1 MLGLTNKV
9 GKFYVYTSTLISAF
23 VVFLIFI
30 ILLINSWEA
39 ISTIGLDL
47 ISLSWNP
54 AKGEFGIISML
65 YGTFVVTFIALVIA
79 IPLGTFTAIFTSE
92 ILASKYRFV
101 VKSTLELL
109 AGIPSII
116 YGLIGIAFLSIWFQ
130 DLFDLQSGRT
140 LFTAGILLSVMILPT
155 IITLTDDAFHNIPE
169 KYRETAKGLGLYNSE
184 IIKEVLVPIAKADIK
199 SAILLAFGRAL
210 GETMAVM
217 LVVGSIDRLP
227 SPVLNWLSPGQ
238 TITSKLGREIA
249 ETSFRSVHFSAMI
262 FMGLLLFSIVLFLT
276 ILAQNSSKKTERLY
290 E

>member
-1 MLGLTNKV
+1 MLRLTNKI
-9 GKFYVYTSTLISAF
+9 GKFYVYTSTLISAV
-23 VVFLIFI
+23 VVFLIFL
-30 ILLINSWEA
+30 ILLINSWDA
-39 ISTIGLDL
+39 LSAVGLDL
-47 ISLSWNP
+47 IRLSWNP

-65 YGTFVVTFIALVIA
+65 YGTFVVTFIALIIS
-79 IPLGTFTAIFTSE
+79 IPLGVFTAIFTSE
-92 ILASKYRFV
+92 ILASKYRFI
-101 VKSTLELL
+101 VKSILELL

-116 YGLIGIAFLSIWFQ
+116 FGLIGIAFLSVWFQ

-155 IITLTDDAFHNIPE
+155 IITLTDDAFHNIPD

-184 IIKEVLVPIAKADIK
+184 IIREVLVPIAKADVK

-217 LVVGSIDRLP
+217 LVIGSIDKLP
-227 SPVLNWLSPGQ
+227 TPILNWLSPGQ

-249 ETSFRSVHFSAMI
+249 ETSFGSIHFSAMI
-262 FMGLLLFSIVLFLT
+262 FMGLLLFSIVVFLT
-276 ILAQNSSKKTERLY
+276 IIAQNTSKKTERLY